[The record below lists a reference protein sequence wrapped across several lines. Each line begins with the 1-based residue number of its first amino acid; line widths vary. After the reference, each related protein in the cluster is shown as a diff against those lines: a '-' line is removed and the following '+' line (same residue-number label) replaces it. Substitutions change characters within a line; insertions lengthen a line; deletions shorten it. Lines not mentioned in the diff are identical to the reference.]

1 MLKQNVMPLMHGLHV
16 YAMHTAVRSCILF
29 LIHSCYNTVLP
40 MQARS
45 RKSSQPDVIT
55 SKQTVKDPENDN
67 DMEEL
72 RKKVS
77 LLSSSMANLSHR
89 LDQLQDELK
98 ILKEQSPAGN
108 LSGIDSSTPE
118 KTNIESLR
126 SLSYVEVNRM

>member
-1 MLKQNVMPLMHGLHV
+1 
-16 YAMHTAVRSCILF
+16 
-29 LIHSCYNTVLP
+29 

-45 RKSSQPDVIT
+45 RKSSQPDAIT

-108 LSGIDSSTPE
+108 LSGMDSSTPE
-118 KTNIESLR
+118 KTNIKSLR
-126 SLSYVEVNRM
+126 SLSYVEVNSM